1 VFCSPFPI
9 TYIEAQARFAIF
21 RIASKGSKTM
31 AQKKSTAKTAL
42 VSQKK
47 IDLKKPV
54 RKSSTTVMP
63 RLAANHNETLLLK

>member
-1 VFCSPFPI
+1 
-9 TYIEAQARFAIF
+9 
-21 RIASKGSKTM
+21 M